1 MNKIKNYSPIVL
13 LLSLLF
19 TFYQCESRFTSGDAV
34 YIENGKIKLGFEKS
48 TGKFIAFT
56 DLINSYEF
64 IDENIVD
71 ELPWEINYHSP
82 SAGLIE
88 MDKILPSKFSFSKP
102 DPLTLILKWE
112 KFDGIKDLKLKAKVS
127 LDPEKALSYWGI
139 EIEGM
144 EGMLVESVIFP
155 IMTGIKD
162 MENEELATAGWMG
175 SLMKNPREILAGSKA
190 SVKRLSWS
198 YPGSLSM
205 QLIALYNPNDEGL
218 YLSCNDSLSFVKN
231 FSLTLDTLNTFEYR
245 VEHFPP
251 FDTTSDSY
259 SPSYEA
265 VVGSITGD
273 WITAAEQYRDW
284 GTKQQWCKESRFKNR
299 LNSSWLDST
308 ALWVWNRNESD
319 NVLKPAVALRK
330 NLGLPVSVFWHW
342 WHNCLYDDNFP
353 EYFPPREGGE
363 SFINAVNSAQK
374 EGVRCIVYMNHLQ
387 WGDSSESWKTENAE
401 PYTVRDINGNM
412 NSHVYNIFTG
422 NSLTNMCLAT
432 EFWMNKYSSLCD
444 SAVNK
449 YQTNGVYMDQACL
462 SRRCYDKGHGHV
474 PGGGNYWV
482 ESFGKLTNQIR
493 SVISDKTEP
502 ILAGEGSGE
511 NWIPYLDA
519 FLTLPVSRERYSG
532 IGNTEVIPLFQAV
545 YHKYAVTYG
554 SYSSLVTPPYDI
566 LWPEE
571 YRPENPEQLLD
582 EKFNKQFL
590 MEQARSFVWGMQPTI
605 ANYHTF
611 LNTER
616 KQETD
621 YLTDIAKIRYNH
633 LKYLLY
639 GEFCR
644 NPEIQSPLENINIS
658 RLSIYVGRK
667 GESVT
672 AFEKEVPV
680 LYAGTWR
687 SEDNNLGI
695 AMASISDDPIP
706 VDFSFSAKDYGIPS
720 KGNIYI
726 TTNKGKELLNS
737 YSNGQVNVK
746 FTIES
751 RGLCFIEIADN
762 Y

>member
-1 MNKIKNYSPIVL
+1 
-13 LLSLLF
+13 
-19 TFYQCESRFTSGDAV
+19 
-34 YIENGKIKLGFEKS
+34 
-48 TGKFIAFT
+48 
-56 DLINSYEF
+56 
-64 IDENIVD
+64 
-71 ELPWEINYHSP
+71 
-82 SAGLIE
+82 
-88 MDKILPSKFSFSKP
+88 
-102 DPLTLILKWE
+102 
-112 KFDGIKDLKLKAKVS
+112 
-127 LDPEKALSYWGI
+127 
-139 EIEGM
+139 
-144 EGMLVESVIFP
+144 
-155 IMTGIKD
+155 
-162 MENEELATAGWMG
+162 
-175 SLMKNPREILAGSKA
+175 
-190 SVKRLSWS
+190 
-198 YPGSLSM
+198 
-205 QLIALYNPNDEGL
+205 
-218 YLSCNDSLSFVKN
+218 
-231 FSLTLDTLNTFEYR
+231 
-245 VEHFPP
+245 
-251 FDTTSDSY
+251 
-259 SPSYEA
+259 
-265 VVGSITGD
+265 
-273 WITAAEQYRDW
+273 
-284 GTKQQWCKESRFKNR
+284 
-299 LNSSWLDST
+299 
-308 ALWVWNRNESD
+308 
-319 NVLKPAVALRK
+319 
-330 NLGLPVSVFWHW
+330 
-342 WHNCLYDDNFP
+342 
-353 EYFPPREGGE
+353 
-363 SFINAVNSAQK
+363 
-374 EGVRCIVYMNHLQ
+374 
-387 WGDSSESWKTENAE
+387 
-401 PYTVRDINGNM
+401 
-412 NSHVYNIFTG
+412 
-422 NSLTNMCLAT
+422 
-432 EFWMNKYSSLCD
+432 
-444 SAVNK
+444 
-449 YQTNGVYMDQACL
+449 
-462 SRRCYDKGHGHV
+462 
-474 PGGGNYWV
+474 
-482 ESFGKLTNQIR
+482 
-493 SVISDKTEP
+493 
-502 ILAGEGSGE
+502 
-511 NWIPYLDA
+511 
-519 FLTLPVSRERYSG
+519 VSRERYSG